1 MRTSSRELYLGI
13 DVGGTKIM
21 AALADAHGSVI
32 ARKRMPTPRNTKGEH
47 VVAAIADIVAVLLAE
62 HRVESRQ
69 LAGIGLAIPGTVAP
83 AEGKV
88 VFTPNMT
95 LSGMVIAPLLRNRFK
110 VPVYIGNDVNLGT
123 LGEAWRGA
131 ARSASSAV
139 GVFVGTG
146 IGAGLVI
153 NGQLVT
159 GRRNAAGEIGHMVM
173 QPGGPL
179 CGCGNRG
186 CLEAFASRTAIER
199 DIRDAVNNGR
209 KSAITKLAGNDLAV
223 IKSSVLKRALQQ
235 EDELVTQVIRKA
247 SETLGYACLNVR
259 HLLDPDMIV
268 LGGGVIEAC
277 GDFILPIVQQIVG
290 LHSLPGSCDHDCI
303 TMSKLGDDAV
313 ALGAV
318 ALVKNHAHPSTGA
331 AVSSPAPRLAIQD
344 ESVCL
349 DNVVIDYPLGL
360 QPNGRTTRVDL
371 KRSGETFLLTR
382 KSLER
387 LCPHTCRS
395 LIIGVR
401 QPEYFAL
408 TPKARAAAGHRK
420 IAVSIVPL
428 KHACDAHARAPHPA
442 ALLLCA
448 QN

>member
-1 MRTSSRELYLGI
+1 MSKSSRQLYLGI

-21 AALADAHGSVI
+21 AALADAKGTVV
-32 ARKRMPTPRNTKGEH
+32 ARKRMPTPRNTKAAH
-47 VVAAIADIVAVLLAE
+47 VVAAIGDIIAVLLAE
-62 HRVESRQ
+62 RDLDARD

-95 LSGMVIAPLLRNRFK
+95 LSSVVIAPLLRKRFK

-131 ARSASSAV
+131 ARGAASAV

-146 IGAGLVI
+146 IGAGVVI

-199 DIRDAVNNGR
+199 DIRDAIKNGR

-223 IKSSVLKRALQQ
+223 IKSNVLKRALQQ
-235 EDELVTQVIRKA
+235 EDELVTEVMRKA

-290 LHSLPGSCDHDCI
+290 LHSLPGSCEHDVV
-303 TMSKLGDDAV
+303 TMSELGDDAV

-318 ALVKNHAHPSTGA
+318 ALVKQHEHPGA
-331 AVSSPAPRLAIQD
+331 DASVSPAAPRIAVQD
-344 ESVCL
+344 DTVYL
-349 DNVVIDYPLGL
+349 DDEIVDHPLGL
-360 QPNGRTTRVDL
+360 QPNGHTTRVDL
-371 KRSGETFLLTR
+371 KFSGDTILLTR
-382 KSLER
+382 KGLER
-387 LCPHTCRS
+387 LCSHGCRA
-395 LIIGVR
+395 LVIGAR
-401 QPEYFAL
+401 QPEHFAL
-408 TPKARAAAGHRK
+408 TPKASAAADKLK
-420 IAVSIVPL
+420 ITVSIVPL
-428 KHACDAHARAPHPA
+428 TDACTAHARAPQPA

-448 QN
+448 QS